1 MDIKDRWNR
10 TITFDSFI
18 KGCLIVLL
26 VVGLIM
32 LLRRLSSVLL
42 PFFIGW
48 LIAYLMNPLVNF
60 FQKKCRLKYRILGI
74 VAAFIVVGGV
84 LYGAFLMI
92 FPPMWQEILKV
103 KDMLVN
109 YLMNNYETGGFS
121 AMVHDFLAE
130 LLSVDKL
137 KSVFTIDG
145 LVNVLKESMPRIW
158 EFLTGS
164 FKAFSGIVTIA
175 MVLLYTLFIL
185 IDYDRLARGYK
196 ELLPERIRKP
206 FTQLMNDLESG
217 MNKYFKGQALIALCV
232 GILFSIGFLII
243 DFPLAVALGLFI
255 GLLNMVPYLQLVGFI
270 PTIALAAVK
279 AANTGESFWLIML
292 SALAVFAVVQTIQDV
307 VLTPKIMG
315 KVSGLNS
322 AIILLS
328 LSIWG
333 SLLGIMGMI
342 IAIPMTTLLITYY
355 QRYVVKIPNNPTAQ
369 AGPPSYT
376 PERED
381 PLDSQNPED
390 DDSSPMDAR

>member
-84 LYGAFLMI
+84 LYGAFLLI

-292 SALAVFAVVQTIQDV
+292 SALAVFAVVQIIQDV

>member
-84 LYGAFLMI
+84 LYGAFLLI

-196 ELLPERIRKP
+196 DLLPERIRKP